1 LYSPT
6 LYMEK
11 NKVYSSGGALESM
24 VAYFL
29 NK

>member
-1 LYSPT
+1 
-6 LYMEK
+6 MEK